1 MSNEMQQTPTKANEN
16 EANGQNEDSEETV
29 QDIAENPGS
38 VTSGKT
44 VESKTKPPG
53 KKSPAELKSLKKKL
67 TSSLSALTKKRNEIS
82 KLMFNEENLHL
93 VKTALEEL
101 NSAFLN
107 YQSCYSSYYE
117 KLTSEE
123 DQDYESNRYSE
134 KEISIHEFRKQV
146 RDWISQTEHYLSE
159 HLDSVSHAKSSH
171 GSKRTRASSSS
182 TKSAR
187 MKEKARL
194 AELMAEKAMIKERQA
209 LQSLQLDIE
218 IAKTQAREQV
228 FAELE
233 SKIENP
239 RSEAANT
246 SEYQYS
252 LASKHEDSKFKLGH
266 EADKK
271 SEVGTNHQ
279 QPLNPLAPE
288 FTANTKPA
296 SSTPN
301 PIQLQ
306 KNEEFPHY
314 HHNQSLQVQK
324 QIASAMLLPQP
335 DVPKF
340 RGDPI
345 EYNKFIMAF
354 DTRIIAHTSGET
366 DCLYYLD
373 QLLEGEAKD
382 LIGGCLF
389 MDPINGYHEARK
401 LLEKE
406 YGDPFKISTAYI
418 NKVLTWPII
427 KQEDSLGLKRLA
439 LFLVKCESAMSS
451 IFHMSVLNHA
461 PNMQAIV
468 QKLPFYLQ
476 NK

>member
-1 MSNEMQQTPTKANEN
+1 MIF
-16 EANGQNEDSEETV
+16 GFCF
-29 QDIAENPGS
+29 
-38 VTSGKT
+38 
-44 VESKTKPPG
+44 SKN
-53 KKSPAELKSLKKKL
+53 LK
-67 TSSLSALTKKRNEIS
+67 
-82 KLMFNEENLHL
+82 
-93 VKTALEEL
+93 
-101 NSAFLN
+101 
-107 YQSCYSSYYE
+107 
-117 KLTSEE
+117 
-123 DQDYESNRYSE
+123 
-134 KEISIHEFRKQV
+134 IHIVFFQM
-146 RDWISQTEHYLSE
+146 IHYFEHYFSIYI
-159 HLDSVSHAKSSH
+159 
-171 GSKRTRASSSS
+171 S
-182 TKSAR
+182 TS
-187 MKEKARL
+187 MDQIL
-194 AELMAEKAMIKERQA
+194 W
-209 LQSLQLDIE
+209 
-218 IAKTQAREQV
+218 
-228 FAELE
+228 
-233 SKIENP
+233 N
-239 RSEAANT
+239 
-246 SEYQYS
+246 
-252 LASKHEDSKFKLGH
+252 
-266 EADKK
+266 
-271 SEVGTNHQ
+271 
-279 QPLNPLAPE
+279 AP
-288 FTANTKPA
+288 
-296 SSTPN
+296 TPN

-389 MDPINGYHEARK
+389 IDPINGYHEARK

-468 QKLPFYLQ
+468 HCTKTAILSS
-476 NK
+476 K